1 MTPSEKL
8 TELLNLD
15 ASLEAREKPEAE
27 KIHSLRSMKTE
38 GQFNTDSKE
47 ERIAMVLAGRDVRA
61 SNDVETQLSL
71 AQTNWE
77 AIHEARE
84 VLKPKIRAAKHEAA
98 TEILEKQYKPL
109 HDKLMAR
116 LLPALVTAHQAHVEL
131 FAMARELKDREIGWR
146 NGVCDTMPSEV
157 LAAPTVYSPLA
168 DFFRAAVSGGYLKA
182 IPAGFIK

>member
-1 MTPSEKL
+1 MTLSEKL

-84 VLKPKIRAAKHEAA
+84 VLKPKIRAAKHEAD
-98 TEILEKQYKPL
+98 TESLEKQYKPL

-116 LLPALVTAHQAHVEL
+116 LLPALITAHKANVEL
-131 FAMARELKDREIGWR
+131 FAMSRELKDKEIGWR

-157 LAAPTVYSPLA
+157 LGAPTIHSPVA
-168 DFFRAAVSGGYLKA
+168 EFFRTAVAKGYLESV
-182 IPAGFIK
+182 PTGFIK